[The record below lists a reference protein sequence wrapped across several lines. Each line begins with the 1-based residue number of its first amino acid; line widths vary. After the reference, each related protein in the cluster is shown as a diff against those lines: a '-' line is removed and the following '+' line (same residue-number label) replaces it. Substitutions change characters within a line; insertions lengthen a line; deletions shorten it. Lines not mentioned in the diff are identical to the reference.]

1 MAEGRSDAA
10 AQRPLVHSLRAQL
23 GAELIETHISFVL
36 LAAGSAYKIKK
47 AVNLGFVDFG
57 TLASRRF
64 FCNEELRL
72 NRRTAPQLYQRV
84 LPIGG
89 SPTLPVL
96 DGGGD
101 AIEWALQMRAFDPA
115 GLWDR
120 LAARGALQAGHVDA
134 VVEALLALH
143 GQAAVAP
150 IDSDY
155 GRPEQLRA
163 PLSDN
168 LSELGRM
175 CCSDEEQ
182 AALAAL
188 RDWEAGCFE
197 ALRPVFAARRAA
209 GHVREV
215 HGDLHLGNITQYEG
229 RTLLFDCLEFDAAL
243 RWTDVMSDVAFLAM
257 DLQAHR
263 LAPLAHRFVNAY
275 VERSGDVQGLQV
287 LRYYHVHRALV
298 RAKVA
303 RLRTAQLDAGSAAAV
318 QATSEGLRYLRLA
331 LRGSRPAVPALMLTH
346 GFSGS
351 GKTALTQ
358 SLLEAGGAIRFRA
371 DVERK
376 RLFGLDPLARSDAA
390 GQARL
395 YSPQA
400 GELTQAQLR
409 AHAALALEAGYSVI
423 LDATFLQRAQRD
435 AARALAA
442 RLGVRFAIIDFQAP
456 VDTLRRRL
464 AERARR
470 GDDASDADLAVLES
484 QLAHAQDLGD
494 DERRDAFA
502 FDAERPID
510 AEAMPA
516 RWAPLLSALGADAGS
531 VVSPVG

>member
-10 AQRPLVHSLRAQL
+10 AQRTLVHSLRAQL

-47 AVNLGFVDFG
+47 ALNLGFADFG
-57 TLASRRF
+57 TLALRRF
-64 FCNEELRL
+64 YCDEELRL

-89 SPTLPVL
+89 SPALPVL
-96 DGGGD
+96 DGGGR

-134 VVEALLALH
+134 LVEALLDLH
-143 GQAAVAP
+143 RQAAVAP

-155 GRPEQLRA
+155 GLPEQLRA
-163 PLSDN
+163 PMSDN
-168 LSELGRM
+168 LRELGRM
-175 CCSDEEQ
+175 CRSGEEQ

-188 RDWEAGCFE
+188 RDWEAGRFD
-197 ALRPVFAARRAA
+197 ALCPVFNERRTD
-209 GHVREV
+209 GRVREV
-215 HGDLHLGNITQYEG
+215 HGDLHLGNVTQHEG
-229 RTLLFDCLEFDAAL
+229 RTLLFDALEFDAAL
-243 RWTDVMSDVAFLAM
+243 RWTDVMSDVAFMAM

-263 LAPLAHRFVNAY
+263 LAALAHRFVNAY

-287 LRYYHVHRALV
+287 LGYYHVHRALV

-303 RLRTAQLDAGSAAAV
+303 GLRAAQLDAGGAAALR
-318 QATSEGLRYLRLA
+318 ATNERSHYLQLA
-331 LRGSRPAVPALMLTH
+331 LRASLPVRPALLLTH

-358 SLLEAGGAIRFRA
+358 SLLEAVGAIRFRA

-400 GELTQAQLR
+400 GELTQARLR
-409 AHAALALEAGYSVI
+409 EHAAWALQAGYSVI
-423 LDATFLQRAQRD
+423 LDATFLHRAQRD
-435 AARALAA
+435 AARDLAA

-470 GDDASDADLAVLES
+470 GDDASDADLAVLAS
-484 QLAHAQDLGD
+484 QLAHADELGD
-494 DERRDAFA
+494 DERRDVFA
-502 FDAERPID
+502 FDAGRPID
-510 AEAMPA
+510 AAAMPA
-516 RWAPLLSALGADAGS
+516 RWAPLLSALGADAGG
-531 VVSPVG
+531 VVPRVG